1 MEFQTF
7 THQKGCGLIM
17 RTNKTSVAVVSVMY
31 TEMLLHHR
39 EVIQV

>member
-7 THQKGCGLIM
+7 THQKVLWVSHENEQDCGPI
-17 RTNKTSVAVVSVMY
+17 VSVMY
-31 TEMLLHHR
+31 TELLLHHR